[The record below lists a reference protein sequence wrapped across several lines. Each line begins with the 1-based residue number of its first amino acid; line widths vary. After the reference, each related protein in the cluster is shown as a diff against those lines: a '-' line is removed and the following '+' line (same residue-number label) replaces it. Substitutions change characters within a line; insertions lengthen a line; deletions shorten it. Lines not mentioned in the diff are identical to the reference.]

1 MDNPLQRWILNVLRH
16 LLGVKT
22 TTPSWSIL
30 RECDIEPFQFNWFRA
45 TMSFYNSLTK
55 CNSLLLKKV
64 LHADI
69 SLSSRTDSC

>member
-1 MDNPLQRWILNVLRH
+1 MDNQLQRWILRNPI
-16 LLGVKT
+16 GVKF

-30 RECDIEPFQFNWFRA
+30 RDCGIEPFQFNWFHA
-45 TMSFYNSLTK
+45 TTGMCFYNSLTK

-69 SLSSRTDSC
+69 SLHSRTDSC